1 MPIIEAI
8 KTAHREA
15 CTVMTYETILYEKRG
30 SIAYV
35 TLNRPEKL
43 NALSPDLQHEVRAAL
58 EHAGWEDAEIR
69 VIVLKAAGR
78 AFSAGFDIT
87 TGANVNAV
95 ARRDRFLKGKGFSA
109 STWWDVFWN
118 NPKPIIAQIHGFCI
132 AGGLATA
139 TFCDLRICSEDAKFG
154 APEIRTGGPY
164 IPAVWPWVVGMT
176 KARELL
182 YTGNLIDAAEA
193 KRLNLV
199 NDVVAADELEEAV
212 EKQALT
218 IAKLPAA
225 TVEYNKKLIN
235 MSYELMGIRQ
245 VIERSMELESIT
257 LASSDTLPEI
267 QEFNAIRERDGL
279 KAALSWNANRFSE
292 EDAWFKQ
299 ARERG

>member
-1 MPIIEAI
+1 MS
-8 KTAHREA
+8 
-15 CTVMTYETILYEKRG
+15 YENIVYEKRG
-30 SIAYV
+30 PIAYV
-35 TLNRPEKL
+35 TLNRPDKL
-43 NALSPDLQHEVRAAL
+43 NALSEDLQFEVRRAL
-58 EHAGWEDAEIR
+58 EDAGWQDEEIR

-87 TGANVNAV
+87 AGQQMNAV
-95 ARRDRFLKGKGFSA
+95 ERRAQFLKGKTFSGSA
-109 STWWDVFWN
+109 WWDVFWN
-118 NPKPIIAQIHGFCI
+118 NPKPIIAQIQGFCI

-193 KRLNLV
+193 KRLDLV
-199 NDVVAADELEEAV
+199 NEVVPIEELDAAV
-212 EKQALT
+212 ERQALT

-235 MSYELMGIRQ
+235 MSYELMGVRQ
-245 VIERSMELESIT
+245 VVERSMELEAIA
-257 LASSDTLPEI
+257 LASTDSAPEI
-267 QEFNAIRERDGL
+267 GEFNKIREKDGL
-279 KAALSWNANRFSE
+279 KAALNWNAARFAD
-292 EDAWFKQ
+292 EDAWFKKS
-299 ARERG
+299 RERG

>member
-1 MPIIEAI
+1 MS
-8 KTAHREA
+8 
-15 CTVMTYETILYEKRG
+15 YENILYEKQG
-30 SIAYV
+30 AVAYV

-43 NALSPDLQHEVRAAL
+43 NALSDDLQAEVRDAL
-58 EHAGWEDAEIR
+58 EDAGWTDDAIR
-69 VIVLKAAGR
+69 VIVLKASGR

-87 TGANVNAV
+87 TSARVNAV
-95 ARRDRFLKGKGFSA
+95 ERRAKFLKGKTFSA
-109 STWWDVFWN
+109 SGWWDVFWN

-164 IPAVWPWVVGMT
+164 IPAVWPWVIGMS

-193 KRLNLV
+193 KRLDLV
-199 NDVVAADELEEAV
+199 NEVVPIEELDAAV
-212 EKQALT
+212 ERQALT

-235 MSYELMGIRQ
+235 ASYEHMGVRQ
-245 VIERSMELESIT
+245 VIERSMELEAIP
-257 LASSDTLPEI
+257 LASQDSAPEI
-267 QEFNAIRERDGL
+267 EEFNAIREKDGL
-279 KAALSWNANRFSE
+279 KAALNWNAERFVD
-292 EDAWFKQ
+292 EDAWFKKS
-299 ARERG
+299 RERG

>member
-1 MPIIEAI
+1 MSYENI
-8 KTAHREA
+8 
-15 CTVMTYETILYEKRG
+15 TYEKSG
-30 SIAYV
+30 PIATV
-35 TLNRPEKL
+35 TLNRPDKL
-43 NALSPDLQHEVRAAL
+43 NALSEGLQLEVRHAL
-58 EHAGWEDAEIR
+58 EDAGWEDEDIR

-78 AFSAGFDIT
+78 AFSAGFDI
-87 TGANVNAV
+87 AVSAKANAV
-95 ARRDRFLKGKGFSA
+95 ERRARSAIGKTFSA
-109 STWWDVFWN
+109 SAWWDVFWN

-193 KRLNLV
+193 KRLNIV
-199 NDVVAADELEEAV
+199 NEVVPLDELDAAV
-212 EKQALT
+212 ERQALT

-235 MSYELMGIRQ
+235 MSYELMGVRQ
-245 VIERSMELESIT
+245 VIERSSELEAIA
-257 LASSDTLPEI
+257 LASADSAPEI
-267 QEFNAIRERDGL
+267 DTFNKIREKDGL
-279 KAALSWNANRFSE
+279 KAALSWNADGFAD
-292 EDAWFKQ
+292 EDAWFKK
-299 ARERG
+299 ARDRG

>member
-1 MPIIEAI
+1 MAYQNII
-8 KTAHREA
+8 
-15 CTVMTYETILYEKRG
+15 YEKRG
-30 SIAYV
+30 AVAYV
-35 TLNRPEKL
+35 TLNRPDKL
-43 NALSPDLQHEVRAAL
+43 NALSQELQLEMREAL
-58 EHAGWEDAEIR
+58 EEAGWQDDDIR

-87 TGANVNAV
+87 AGRNANAV
-95 ARRDRFLKGKGFSA
+95 ERRDVFLKGKTFSA
-109 STWWDVFWN
+109 SAWWDVFWN

-164 IPAVWPWVVGMT
+164 IPAVWPWVVGMS

-193 KRLNLV
+193 QRLNLV
-199 NDVVAADELEEAV
+199 NKVVPVEKLDEAV
-212 EKQALT
+212 EKEAQT

-235 MSYELMGIRQ
+235 MSYELMGVRQ
-245 VIERSMELESIT
+245 VVERSMELEAIA
-257 LASSDTLPEI
+257 LASAESSPEI
-267 QEFNAIRERDGL
+267 EKFDEIREKDGL
-279 KAALSWNANRFSE
+279 KAALSWNAARFEE
-292 EDAWFKQ
+292 EDAWFKTSR
-299 ARERG
+299 ARAAE